1 MKIVILFGGGES
13 GGLIVTEHGVRP
25 IPPFEPAI
33 RKSLKSAAAMV
44 NAVGEAAQEA
54 TRQKMAKMAT
64 SLCNLAVEQ
73 VEEVVGPLDAERSLV
88 FQDDDGGFTCGSN
101 GKPPIPLPWPPGAM
115 PSLPDL
121 IAAGVIETD
130 LLQLVKSAHE
140 GKVPLKNVFEN
151 PAQVAKDLGVTVSEK
166 TLKDLQVL
174 APSRLADLTDE
185 SDREIFQFFHKV
197 VEDGRYL
204 QTFFLRPYEVARTLK
219 VKLSETALER
229 LIMRGA
235 PSSLIN
241 QLRPNMG
248 NFIDSFIVCIVAA
261 ESIVGVAIAIAAAS
275 PTATIDDYIKDR
287 SGKLKI

>member
-1 MKIVILFGGGES
+1 MKIIILFGGGES
-13 GGLIVTEHGVRP
+13 GGLIVTENGVRP

-33 RKSLKSAAAMV
+33 RRNLKSAAAMV
-44 NAVGEAAQEA
+44 NAVKEAPHEG

-73 VEEVVGPLDAERSLV
+73 IEEVVGPLDAERSLV
-88 FQDDDGGFTCGSN
+88 FQDDDGGFTCGAN
-101 GKPPIPLPWPPGAM
+101 GKPPIPLPWPPGSM

-121 IAAGVIETD
+121 IAAGVIEAD
-130 LLQLVKSAHE
+130 LLELVKRAHD
-140 GKVPLKNVFEN
+140 GKVPLKSLFEN
-151 PAQVAKDLGVTVSEK
+151 PAEVAKELGVTVSEK
-166 TLKDLQVL
+166 TLKDLHIL
-174 APSRLADLTDE
+174 APSRLADIKDE
-185 SDREIFQFFHKV
+185 TDREIFEFFHKV

-204 QTFFLRPYEVARTLK
+204 ETFFIRPYEVSRTLK

-235 PSSLIN
+235 PANLIN
-241 QLRPNMG
+241 QLRPNLS

-261 ESIVGVAIAIAAAS
+261 ESIVGVAIALTIS
-275 PTATIDDYIKDR
+275 PYATIDDYIKDR